1 MGRTECTILGVVA
14 FPASWCEFPQS
25 TDCGDN
31 LSRDP
36 RGKVAY
42 LVSKLCCSITQDTN
56 AACPRNIPVFMQKK
70 LLPETVVAEDCVLV
84 EDDDWAPCAVV
95 RLRIAD
101 PLRIKCWPT
110 DRPTGV
116 ATASFSS
123 RWFVCGCQRGNER
136 RERERERERASLNPR
151 SRRRLPESSR
161 PEHGRRR
168 VGERGQLTL
177 LTYMLLFVM
186 RAMTKSFSEQLD

>member
-1 MGRTECTILGVVA
+1 MGRTECTILGFVA
-14 FPASWCEFPQS
+14 SPIGCVSCVLVRVSAVYRLWRQLVPTPEE
-25 TDCGDN
+25 
-31 LSRDP
+31 P

-42 LVSKLCCSITQDTN
+42 LVSKLRCSITQDTN
-56 AACPRNIPVFMQKK
+56 AACPRNIPVFMH
-70 LLPETVVAEDCVLV
+70 AEDCVLV

-110 DRPTGV
+110 DRPTDRRRNG
-116 ATASFSS
+116 FF
-123 RWFVCGCQRGNER
+123 FVPMVRLWLPKRER
-136 RERERERERASLNPR
+136 EKRERERERASLNPR

-186 RAMTKSFSEQLD
+186 QAMTKSFSEQLD